1 MGCGTNVVIWG
12 LQLDLDLH
20 AGGELQ
26 GHQGLH
32 GLGGGLGD
40 VDEPLVGPALELLP
54 AVLVLVGGATPV
66 RLAVSTIFSALWS
79 ITWWSYA
86 FRRMRIFSFCAMFGF
101 LLIRT
106 VFD

>member
-1 MGCGTNVVIWG
+1 MGV
-12 LQLDLDLH
+12 LQLNLNLH

-32 GLGGGLGD
+32 SLGGGLGD

-54 AVLVLVGGATPV
+54 AVLVLVDGAQDGDD
-66 RLAVSTIFSALWS
+66 L
-79 ITWWSYA
+79 
-86 FRRMRIFSFCAMFGF
+86 

-106 VFD
+106 SF